1 MLRTLRPGGSISSHE
16 KTTQGGRRGSPAVH
30 KFATKG
36 TENRNIRDYC
46 EVEKIRYQGVN
57 FLLHMERCKPLG
69 SLNSFLS
76 YALQLG
82 SVQSLSP
89 VQTPWT
95 AACQASLT
103 ITSSRSLLSGA
114 KFCLL
119 IVCILNSSLTLRRGR
134 CGRWLLRA
142 FPELSANTCVGGNVC
157 WLSVLGALIHI
168 WRQETMDGCDISC
181 LWIWQQTFN
190 FTSWESQWWMKLT
203 PICVICASRSSGILA
218 IQGQNWPDNLNS
230 TQTFTLG
237 MFASWCAGYKTEK
250 GRINGTPYEEFGK
263 QRILN
268 ERQNRKNNK
277 KLEIENFMA
286 WSKYWNEI

>member
-16 KTTQGGRRGSPAVH
+16 KTTQGGRRGSQAVH

-134 CGRWLLRA
+134 CGRWLLLA
-142 FPELSANTCVGGNVC
+142 FPELSANTCAGGSIC
-157 WLSVLGALIHI
+157 WRSVLGALIHI
-168 WRQETMDGCDISC
+168 WRPEIMDGCYIFC

-190 FTSWESQWWMKLT
+190 FTTWESQWWMKLT
-203 PICVICASRSSGILA
+203 PICVVCASRSSGILA

-230 TQTFTLG
+230 IQTFILC
-237 MFASWCAGYKTEK
+237 MCASWCSGYKTEK
-250 GRINGTPYEEFGK
+250 GRINGTPYEEFVK
-263 QRILN
+263 QN
-268 ERQNRKNNK
+268 TEQETKQEK
-277 KLEIENFMA
+277 
-286 WSKYWNEI
+286 